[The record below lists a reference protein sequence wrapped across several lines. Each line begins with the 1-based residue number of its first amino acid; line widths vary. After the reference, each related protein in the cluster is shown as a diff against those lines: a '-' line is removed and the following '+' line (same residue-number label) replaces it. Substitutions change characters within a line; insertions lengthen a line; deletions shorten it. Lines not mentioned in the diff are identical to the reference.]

1 MSELL
6 KINVNDHVEKKGN
19 LSYLSWAW
27 AWAEVLKIDPAARW
41 TAHEY
46 SDRPAMY
53 LPDGTAMVKVSVEI
67 KGDIKTCV
75 LPVMDNRN
83 RAIQNPDAF
92 SVNTA
97 IMRCLAKCIAMFGLG
112 LYIYAGEDLP
122 EGAAPQVDP
131 DLVALIAGAASLD
144 ELTKLFKRLTKEQ
157 RMTHIDAFTARKKE
171 LTGPEAACWNNTL
184 TTSVLNYMNNLVGFL
199 RAKKITQRVNRRL

>member
-27 AWAEVLKIDPAARW
+27 AWAEVLKIDPAARY
-41 TAHEY
+41 TVHEY
-46 SDRPAMY
+46 EGGMPVCY
-53 LPDGTAMVKVSVEI
+53 LKNNTAMVKVSVEI
-67 KGDIKTCV
+67 KGDIKTCL

-83 RAIQNPDAF
+83 RSVVDPDSFA
-92 SVNTA
+92 VNTA
-97 IMRCLAKCIAMFGLG
+97 IMRCLTKCIALHGLG
-112 LYIYAGEDLP
+112 LYIFSGEDLP

-131 DLVALIAGAASLD
+131 DLVALINGAVSVE

-157 RMTHIDAFTARKKE
+157 RMTHIDQFTARKKE
-171 LTGPEAACWNNTL
+171 LTGPEAA
-184 TTSVLNYMNNLVGFL
+184 
-199 RAKKITQRVNRRL
+199 

>member
-27 AWAEVLKIDPAARW
+27 AWAEVLKIDPTARYMV
-41 TAHEY
+41 HEY
-46 SDRPAMY
+46 EGGMPVCY
-53 LPDGTAMVKVSVEI
+53 LKNGTAIVKVSVEI
-67 KGDIKTCV
+67 KGDIKTCL

-83 RAIQNPDAF
+83 RSIVDPDSFA
-92 SVNTA
+92 VNTA
-97 IMRCLAKCIAMFGLG
+97 IMRCLTKCIALFGLG
-112 LYIYAGEDLP
+112 LYIFSGDDLP
-122 EGAAPQVDP
+122 EGSAPQVDP
-131 DLVALIAGAASLD
+131 DLVALIAGSASLD

-171 LTGPEAACWNNTL
+171 LTTPPEAA
-184 TTSVLNYMNNLVGFL
+184 
-199 RAKKITQRVNRRL
+199 

>member
-46 SDRPAMY
+46 NDRPAMY

-67 KGDIKTCV
+67 KGDVKTCV

-122 EGAAPQVDP
+122 EGATPQVDP
-131 DLVALIAGAASLD
+131 DLVALIAGSASLD

-171 LTGPEAACWNNTL
+171 LTTPPEAA
-184 TTSVLNYMNNLVGFL
+184 
-199 RAKKITQRVNRRL
+199 